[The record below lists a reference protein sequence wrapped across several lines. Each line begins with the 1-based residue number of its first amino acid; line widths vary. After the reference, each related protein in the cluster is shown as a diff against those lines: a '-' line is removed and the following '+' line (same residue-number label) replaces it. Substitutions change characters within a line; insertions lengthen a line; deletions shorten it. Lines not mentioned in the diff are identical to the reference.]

1 MKAQSDK
8 DYAQDLSTQLTNA
21 MNSWKGNDTTAADSK
36 RYKSESRQS
45 KILDKPVAS
54 QQDVVVQKIRL
65 HSTRAGKGGKT
76 VTCIKGFESA
86 PQGMKLEI
94 LKSIK
99 QRISVGG
106 RIDDNGTLEIQ
117 GDQVLFL
124 LDYFSKAGYKDVKK
138 G

>member
-1 MKAQSDK
+1 
-8 DYAQDLSTQLTNA
+8 
-21 MNSWKGNDTTAADSK
+21 
-36 RYKSESRQS
+36 
-45 KILDKPVAS
+45 
-54 QQDVVVQKIRL
+54 
-65 HSTRAGKGGKT
+65 
-76 VTCIKGFESA
+76 
-86 PQGMKLEI
+86 MKLEI

>member
-1 MKAQSDK
+1 M
-8 DYAQDLSTQLTNA
+8 
-21 MNSWKGNDTTAADSK
+21 
-36 RYKSESRQS
+36 
-45 KILDKPVAS
+45 AS
-54 QQDVVVQKIRL
+54 QQDVVFQKIRL